1 MGEKNQTYKTCSMKL
16 IARGWYFKKGDQ
28 TALVSS
34 FRGFVMFLDLVIPC
48 LFYFLGFTHFSGILN
63 GFLMLL
69 NKAKIVNE
77 IFGNTSQLQKE
88 EISLYWLENN
98 EILPPHTPINKVGL
112 ALEVWYFTLDSHRR
126 LFDLLKFSDII
137 SSLM

>member
-1 MGEKNQTYKTCSMKL
+1 
-16 IARGWYFKKGDQ
+16 
-28 TALVSS
+28 
-34 FRGFVMFLDLVIPC
+34 MFLDLVIPC

-88 EISLYWLENN
+88 EISLYWIENN

-112 ALEVWYFTLDSHRR
+112 ACFRGLIFHSGQ
-126 LFDLLKFSDII
+126 S
-137 SSLM
+137 